1 VSILPPPRRRL
12 YPSWDRAV
20 QQPYTLT
27 EYNQLTIT
35 GHDMALYESV
45 TITIPA
51 GGAKANAI
59 DSSKGELVRVVM
71 PTAWTPAVLTFE
83 MSVDGVNFHR
93 LVDPKGS
100 EVRINMKPGTTVIVP
115 NDWRALAFIKLCSG
129 TNDRPIAQ
137 TEQRDFVAVIKV

>member
-1 VSILPPPRRRL
+1 VTVLPPLRRRL

-45 TITIPA
+45 VVTIPA
-51 GGAKANAI
+51 GSVEASAI

-71 PTAWTPAVLTFE
+71 PEEWTPAVLTFE
-83 MSVDGVNFHR
+83 MSVDGVDYHR

-115 NDWRALAFIKLCSG
+115 QDWRALAFIKLCSG
-129 TNDRPIAQ
+129 TSDRPITQ